1 MPQTLIRHFISLLIN
16 AFILING
23 IIFCINF
30 CVFVKTQLHEN
41 IQLFAFI
48 NWTWNWTWTWKHQLH
63 LNPKI
68 VWKIYFCFNL
78 SALFKKYIR
87 LNIFVLNC
95 KTFSG
100 TASIINE
107 NVKMWCFIVANY
119 LVLPMDKL
127 ELAAYWTRLS
137 GGDNEAWYKT
147 WIS

>member
-1 MPQTLIRHFISLLIN
+1 MRHFISLLIN

-30 CVFVKTQLHEN
+30 CVFVKNPITRKYSALCFHKSVM
-41 IQLFAFI
+41 
-48 NWTWNWTWTWKHQLH
+48 NWTWIWKHQLH

-68 VWKIYFCFNL
+68 VWKIYFCLNL
-78 SALFKKYIR
+78 SALFKRYIR

-107 NVKMWCFIVANY
+107 NVKLWCFIVANY

-127 ELAAYWTRLS
+127 ELTAYWTRMS